1 MAEAILLKDQIVE
14 GYQLIDLLRTHGVD
28 VSAAAWVLDD
38 ETERWS
44 LYIVS
49 KLVDGSGRKEAHARM
64 REIRRELP
72 DLYIDNFDIR
82 LEATTHEVTKQ
93 LLEYCDSHPITSHGR
108 YKLPSIRIKAKTAYI
123 YPPAT
128 IAAPTGAATGT

>member
-28 VSAAAWVLDD
+28 VSAAAWVLDG

-44 LYIVS
+44 LYIAS
-49 KLVDGSGRKEAHARM
+49 KLADGSGWRNAQDKM
-64 REIRRELP
+64 REIRRDLP

-82 LEATTHEVTKQ
+82 LEATTQEITKQ
-93 LLEYCDSHPITSHGR
+93 LLDYYVRRPMANYGK
-108 YKLPSIRIKAKTAYI
+108 YKLPSIRINAKTAYI
-123 YPPAT
+123 YPPAVV
-128 IAAPTGAATGT
+128 PTPAGAAN